1 MFQLFRP
8 NADTASDEVL
18 LRRYRA
24 EGAMHCLGILYER
37 YIPMVYGVCL
47 QILRDPGHA
56 EDAVMAIY
64 EELTVKVKNHEV
76 TAFRGW
82 LYVLARNHC
91 LTEWRKARRQPA
103 IDLHAPDVLL
113 RYDTPTEEDADRWTL
128 PEAGLDD
135 CIGAL
140 SAEQRRCI
148 ELFYFADKSYRE
160 IADLL
165 PEDLGKVR
173 SHLQNGRRNLR
184 NCLERTTSNP
194 SNIDREH
201 EYDPR

>member
-1 MFQLFRP
+1 MFQFFRS
-8 NADTASDEVL
+8 NTEASTDEVL
-18 LRRYRA
+18 LRRYRT
-24 EGAMHCLGILYER
+24 EGNTACLGVLYER
-37 YIPMVYGVCL
+37 YMPMVYGVCFN
-47 QILRDPGHA
+47 ILRDSGHA

-64 EELTVKVKNHEV
+64 EELTVKLKTHEV

-82 LYVLARNHC
+82 LYVLARHHC
-91 LTEWRKARRQPA
+91 LNEWRKARRQPT
-103 IDLHAPDVLL
+103 DLHAPDEML
-113 RYDTPTEEDADRWTL
+113 RFDAPADHTDLDRWTL

-135 CIGAL
+135 CIAAL
-140 SAEQRRCI
+140 SAEQRRCV

-160 IADLL
+160 IADSL

-184 NCLERTTSNP
+184 SCLERSAQNLH
-194 SNIDREH
+194 NIDREH